1 MSTKSAVAVDNVKD
15 IITNTVENKAKLETK
30 RESKVSTFVRT
41 SKILFRPNSINQMK
55 QTELSHFIDLCSD
68 ALHFYVVYFAKYYEL
83 DKLLFVGAKDKN
95 NKIFAQNSN
104 LTKLNNIFY
113 ELRYDEKKNRD
124 FFGLKLKFYPDE
136 ILEILT
142 NEKNTAKQTQTAT
155 QAQLSKL
162 STSSEAAKQAIADV
176 EQATRQGFRAIA
188 KLSARTLKSVKTQAM
203 GIIRS
208 WVQQILQSYQF
219 GYFNRDQYKKSHR
232 KNLRKYCDDKR
243 KVVKNLISRAGG
255 ARTNLI
261 VEKFEFNSINCQ
273 LLRAE
278 VDDSSA
284 QFNLSANSELCF
296 DLLFCLNSMYAKS
309 YRKEQGKR
317 QGQGVKNNHLYIPL
331 CSHHHFNELK
341 SGIVANVQCKL
352 VEIGKS
358 ILVSK
363 EGIEVRFKFKPLARK
378 AEFKN
383 KIVGI
388 DQGQRKLFT
397 AVETIT
403 NKVNEDTAGKEV
415 NEDEVISYAY
425 AYANE
430 KILKETDLTSKLHN
444 HNYNEVCDKIARRQ
458 KSSKGFKQAQ
468 EHRKNLI
475 NQAVNLLAEIFGF
488 EDDVAEVRLEKLR
501 RLGEG
506 KKKSRKLQAFN
517 YADLRYKLERKCI
530 ETNVSITE
538 TSNAYRSQRCSLCG
552 RSFVHKKN
560 RLNGGEE
567 LRFKCIKCGYTAD
580 ADMNS
585 AKSEAQVANLPP
597 IYVNSRQNRKKYQS
611 LAHTTGFYWL
621 CELKL

>member
-1 MSTKSAVAVDNVKD
+1 M
-15 IITNTVENKAKLETK
+15 
-30 RESKVSTFVRT
+30 
-41 SKILFRPNSINQMK
+41 
-55 QTELSHFIDLCSD
+55 SHFIDLCSD

-95 NKIFAQNSN
+95 NKIFDPNSN

-113 ELRYDEKKNRD
+113 ELHYDEKKNRD
-124 FFGLKLKFYPDE
+124 CFGLKLKFYPDE
-136 ILEILT
+136 ILT
-142 NEKNTAKQTQTAT
+142 NEKNSVAT
-155 QAQLSKL
+155 PAPSAL
-162 STSSEAAKQAIADV
+162 V
-176 EQATRQGFRAIA
+176 

-232 KNLRKYCDDKR
+232 KNIRKYCDDKR
-243 KVVKNLISRAGG
+243 KVVKNLISRAG
-255 ARTNLI
+255 RTNII

-278 VDDSSA
+278 VDNTKFD
-284 QFNLSANSELCF
+284 LSENSNF
-296 DLLFCLNSMYAKS
+296 DLLFCLNSMYSKS
-309 YRKEQGKR
+309 YISERSCRSERSVGSGIQEQGQR
-317 QGQGVKNNHLYIPL
+317 QGVKNHLSIPL
-331 CSHHHFNELK
+331 RSHHHFNELK

-397 AVETIT
+397 AVSVTPETIT
-403 NKVNEDTAGKEV
+403 TNKN
-415 NEDEVISYAY
+415 EVISYA
-425 AYANE
+425 NE
-430 KILKETDLTSKLHN
+430 KTLKETDLTNQSHGYAYA
-444 HNYNEVCDKIARRQ
+444 HTYNEVCDKIARRQ
-458 KSSKGFKQAQ
+458 KGSKGFKRAQ
-468 EHRKNLI
+468 SHRENLI
-475 NQAVNLLAEIFGF
+475 NQAVNLLAELFDF
-488 EDDVAEVRLEKLR
+488 EDDVTEVRLEKLR
-501 RLGEG
+501 RLGDG

-517 YADLRYKLERKCI
+517 YADLRHKLERKCI
-530 ETNVSITE
+530 ETNVELTE

-552 RSFVHKKN
+552 FVHKKN

-567 LRFKCIKCGYTAD
+567 FKCIKCGYSTD
-580 ADMNS
+580 ADYNS
-585 AKSEAQVANLPP
+585 AKNQVANLPP
-597 IYVNSRQNRKKYQS
+597 IYVNSNRQNRNKLRYSS

-621 CELKL
+621 CEAASPKLE

>member
-1 MSTKSAVAVDNVKD
+1 MSMKPAATTSSTEVIDKV
-15 IITNTVENKAKLETK
+15 TVNSETETASKAKAEGK
-30 RESKVSTFVRT
+30 ASKATTSFIRT
-41 SKILFRPNSINQMK
+41 SKILFSPNSINQVK
-55 QTELSHFIDLCSD
+55 QTELSNFIDLCSD

-95 NKIFAQNSN
+95 NKIFDPNSN

-124 FFGLKLKFYPDE
+124 CFGLKLKFYPDD
-136 ILEILT
+136 ILT
-142 NEKNTAKQTQTAT
+142 NEKNTAISGGGIAR
-155 QAQLSKL
+155 SK
-162 STSSEAAKQAIADV
+162 
-176 EQATRQGFRAIA
+176 AIA

-208 WVQQILQSYQF
+208 WVQQISQSYQF

-232 KNLRKYCDDKR
+232 KNIRKYCEDKR
-243 KVVKNLISRAGG
+243 KVVKNLITGRV
-255 ARTNLI
+255 NLI

-278 VDDSSA
+278 VDDT
-284 QFNLSANSELCF
+284 QFDLSENSDF
-296 DLLFCLNSMYAKS
+296 DLLFCLNSMYSKS
-309 YRKEQGKR
+309 YRSERSVGQEQG
-317 QGQGVKNNHLYIPL
+317 QSIKNNLSIPL
-331 CSHHHFNELK
+331 SSHHHFNELK
-341 SGIVANVQCKL
+341 SGIVANVECKL

-397 AVETIT
+397 AVETIVT
-403 NKVNEDTAGKEV
+403 TADTYGICSNE
-415 NEDEVISYAY
+415 I
-425 AYANE
+425 NE
-430 KILKETDLTSKLHN
+430 KTLKETDLTSKLHN
-444 HNYNEVCDKIARRQ
+444 HTYNGICDKIARRQ
-458 KSSKGFKQAQ
+458 KGSKGFKRAQ

-475 NQAVNLLAEIFGF
+475 NQAVNLLSEIFGF
-488 EDDVAEVRLEKLR
+488 EDDVTEVRLEKLR

-517 YADLRYKLERKCI
+517 YADLRHKLERKCQ
-530 ETNVSITE
+530 ETNVMFTE

-552 RSFVHKKN
+552 FVHKKN

-567 LRFKCIKCGYTAD
+567 FKCIKCGYSTD
-580 ADMNS
+580 ADYNS
-585 AKSEAQVANLPP
+585 AKNQVANLPP
-597 IYVNSRQNRKKYQS
+597 IYVNRQNRTRYQR

-621 CELKL
+621 CERS

>member
-1 MSTKSAVAVDNVKD
+1 MEQILEGVA
-15 IITNTVENKAKLETK
+15 AKLDAGEANSVPTQHAVSK
-30 RESKVSTFVRT
+30 GESSDAATSFIRT
-41 SKILFRPNSINQMK
+41 SKILFEPNGINQVK
-55 QTELSHFIDLCSD
+55 QTELSNFIDLCSES
-68 ALHFYVVYFAKYYEL
+68 LHFYVVYFAKYYEL

-95 NKIFAQNSN
+95 NKIFAPNSN

-113 ELRYDEKKNRD
+113 ELRYDKKKNRD
-124 FFGLKLKFYPDE
+124 CFGLKLKFYPDE

-142 NEKNTAKQTQTAT
+142 NEK
-155 QAQLSKL
+155 AQL
-162 STSSEAAKQAIADV
+162 TSCGEAAASPALPPDSLDSPDSL
-176 EQATRQGFRAIA
+176 E

-232 KNLRKYCDDKR
+232 KNIRKYCDDKR
-243 KVVKNLISRAGG
+243 KVVKNLISGKARAK
-255 ARTNLI
+255 L
-261 VEKFEFNSINCQ
+261 EKFEFNSINCQ

-284 QFNLSANSELCF
+284 QFDLSANSDF
-296 DLLFCLNSMYAKS
+296 DLLFCLNSMYSKS
-309 YRKEQGKR
+309 YKEQKGI
-317 QGQGVKNNHLYIPL
+317 KNNLSIPL
-331 CSHHHFNELK
+331 SSHHHFNELK
-341 SGIVANVQCKL
+341 SGIIANVQCKL

-397 AVETIT
+397 AVSVEKNTT
-403 NKVNEDTAGKEV
+403 VGNEDTIG
-415 NEDEVISYAY
+415 
-425 AYANE
+425 NE
-430 KILKETDLTSKLHN
+430 KTLKETDLINQSQRSCSKQSSSYAYNYRYDHS
-444 HNYNEVCDKIARRQ
+444 YNEVCDKIARRQ
-458 KSSKGFKQAQ
+458 KGSKGFERAQ
-468 EHRKNLI
+468 SHRKNLI
-475 NQAVNLLAEIFGF
+475 NQAINLLSEIFGF
-488 EDDVAEVRLEKLR
+488 EDDVTEVRLEKLR

-517 YADLRYKLERKCI
+517 YADLRHKLDRKCQ
-530 ETNVSITE
+530 ETNVQLTE

-552 RSFVHKKN
+552 FVHKKN

-567 LRFKCIKCGYTAD
+567 FKCIKCGYTAD
-580 ADMNS
+580 ADYNS
-585 AKSEAQVANLPP
+585 AKNQVANLPP
-597 IYVNSRQNRKKYQS
+597 IYANKPNRKRYPS
-611 LAHTTGFYWL
+611 YSTGFYWL
-621 CELKL
+621 CEAAAKPKLKLG